1 MTRNACAFGHDL
13 GLLFILTYPVADESR
28 EEQKIPSLGMEKMGP
43 RGEKATDN
51 LLSVGIMRVA
61 E

>member
-1 MTRNACAFGHDL
+1 MDMTWDFFLYLPTRSLMSPEKNK
-13 GLLFILTYPVADESR
+13 
-28 EEQKIPSLGMEKMGP
+28 KIPSLGMEEMGP
-43 RGEKATDN
+43 CGEKATDN